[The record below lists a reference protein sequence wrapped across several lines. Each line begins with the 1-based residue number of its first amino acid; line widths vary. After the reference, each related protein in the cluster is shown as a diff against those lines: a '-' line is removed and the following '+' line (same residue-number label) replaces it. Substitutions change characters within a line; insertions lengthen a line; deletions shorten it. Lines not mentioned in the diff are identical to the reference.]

1 MKKIAIAN
9 QKGGVGKST
18 TAINL
23 AAGLA
28 LEGKKVLLVDMDP
41 QGHSSLGMG
50 INTDDI
56 QTVAD
61 LLINDDCQYQDVIKK
76 TYIPNLDIIPSDISL
91 SGAELKMP
99 QMGREFKLRKK
110 LSKVNH
116 YDYMIIDC
124 PPTFGSLAI
133 NSFMLAEE
141 IIMPIKLS
149 FFSLAG
155 VCNFI
160 ESIKYINDQN
170 EEITNHKI
178 NISGVL
184 ITFFDIRT
192 KMARQVREKI
202 VEIFGEKIFNT
213 SIPHNIKLEE
223 AQLIGKSIYDYDSE
237 CTGAKAYQNLT
248 KEYLKRTKKHVSN
261 R

>member
-1 MKKIAIAN
+1 MKKIVIAN

-28 LEGKKVLLVDMDP
+28 LKGKRVLIVDMDP
-41 QGHSSLGMG
+41 QGHASLGLG
-50 INTDDI
+50 IHTEKI

-61 LLINDDCQYQDVIKK
+61 LLVNDDCKFKDVVTN
-76 TYIPNLDIIPSDISL
+76 TYLPNLDIIPSDISL

-99 QMGREFKLRKK
+99 QMGREFRLRKK
-110 LSKVNH
+110 LSEASQ
-116 YDYMIIDC
+116 YDFMIIDC

-133 NSFMLAEE
+133 NSFMVAEE
-141 IIMPIKLS
+141 VIMPIELS

-155 VCNFI
+155 VSNFI
-160 ESIKYINDQN
+160 DSVNYINEQ
-170 EEITNHKI
+170 IGGIVQHKI
-178 NISGVL
+178 DISGVL

-192 KMARQVREKI
+192 KMARQVHEKI
-202 VEIFGEKIFNT
+202 IEVFGPKLFKT
-213 SIPHNIKLEE
+213 SIPQNIKLKE
-223 AQLIGKSIYDYDSE
+223 AQSVGQAIYHYDPE

-248 KEYLKRTKKHVSN
+248 QEYLGRTKKHVRN